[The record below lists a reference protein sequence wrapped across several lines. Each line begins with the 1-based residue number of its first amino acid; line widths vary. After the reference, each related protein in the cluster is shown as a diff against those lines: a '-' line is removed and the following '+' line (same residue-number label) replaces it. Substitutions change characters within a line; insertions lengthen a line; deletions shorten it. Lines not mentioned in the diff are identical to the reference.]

1 MSKHDL
7 KYFEI
12 LKKEVAKTLQKTFSV
27 AAEIENWKRQEI
39 LYLQDDLAD
48 KVNGR
53 ISEKWFYTHIKTN
66 SGKLPRIDMLN
77 ILCEYAGYQ
86 NWNEL
91 KASFPLAETDITSE
105 INPKKKSFLLPV
117 IIVGLII
124 ASAITG
130 YQLYPKKMV
139 YKFCF
144 IDANLKAP
152 IKNSPIWVIRISEKE
167 SPFIT
172 ACDSNGCFQFETR
185 EDKIQFVVRSPYY
198 KTDTITRILHNKQ
211 ANEEQIQLK
220 TNDYALMIHLFSKSK
235 VTNWRKRRKQL
246 SDMLTDDVRIYQ
258 VYDDGVTGME
268 LYNKKEFIDK
278 LTTPLK
284 SLKNIEIIE
293 TIYTGDKI
301 SIMRFKQ
308 NETKHE

>member
-1 MSKHDL
+1 MSDSNI

-12 LKKEVAKTLQKTFSV
+12 LKKEVAKTLQQSYSV
-27 AAEIENWKRQEI
+27 DNKIENWKRQEI
-39 LYLQDDLAD
+39 LYLQEDLEN
-48 KVNGR
+48 KINGR

-91 KASFPLAETDITSE
+91 TSSFKINNEPSKVKLKSSKRIISLLLA
-105 INPKKKSFLLPV
+105 
-117 IIVGLII
+117 GLII
-124 ASAITG
+124 LIAIVG
-130 YQLYPKKMV
+130 YQLYPKKSI

-152 IKNSPIWVIRISEKE
+152 IKDSPIWVVKINKDE

-172 ACDSNGCFQFETR
+172 KCDSNGCFKFETHEER
-185 EDKIQFVVRSPYY
+185 IQFIVRSPYY
-198 KTDTITRILHNKQ
+198 KTDTITRILHNKSV
-211 ANEEQIQLK
+211 NEEQIQLK
-220 TNDYALMIHLFSKSK
+220 TNDYALMIHMFSKSK

-246 SDMLTDDVRIYQ
+246 SNMLTEDVRIYQ

-308 NETKHE
+308 NEKEDE